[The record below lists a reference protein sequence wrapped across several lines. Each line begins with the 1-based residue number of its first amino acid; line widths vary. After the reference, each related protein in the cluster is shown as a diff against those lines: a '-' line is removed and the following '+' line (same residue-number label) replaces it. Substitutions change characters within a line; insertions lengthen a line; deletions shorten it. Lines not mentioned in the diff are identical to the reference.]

1 MLSQLFYV
9 LAHSLVK
16 MGHAWLSLSVLLMA
30 RFGVSAAVLF
40 CIYALSGA
48 WRRPSGKTG
57 SNINLLVFRAVM
69 GLSSMSCYF
78 YALRIG
84 PLGRGNLI
92 FSLGVLWAYVFA
104 VLLKHERPTTRSV
117 LGMCTALL
125 GLSLLFVVRGEGG
138 NIYADLAALVG
149 SLFAGLVMVTIKFLR
164 REHSSRQI
172 VTWFYGLGAVLLIPF
187 VSLDGVVWS
196 WPLVGLVLGI
206 GIAGL
211 LAQWMMTEAYKAVP
225 GSVAS
230 SMNLLGTPMMMGSGM
245 LFFAE
250 SFQGMEMLGAVC
262 IMIGLVAIV
271 WPRREL

>member
-16 MGHAWLSLSVLLMA
+16 MGNAWLSLSVLLMA
-30 RFGVSAAVLF
+30 RFGVSAVVLF
-40 CIYALSGA
+40 GVYVLSGA
-48 WRRPSGKTG
+48 WRGSSEKTG
-57 SNINLLVFRAVM
+57 ANIKLLIFRAVM
-69 GLSSMSCYF
+69 GLSSMSLYF
-78 YALRIG
+78 YALRVG

-92 FSLGVLWAYVFA
+92 FSLGVLWTYIFSI
-104 VLLKHERPTTRSV
+104 LLKHEKPTTRSI
-117 LGMCTALL
+117 LGMCTALF
-125 GLSLLFVVRGEGG
+125 GLSLLFVVRGESG
-138 NIYADLAALVG
+138 NLYADLAALVG

-172 VTWFYGLGAVLLIPF
+172 VTWFYGIGAVCLIPF
-187 VSLDGVVWS
+187 VSIQNIGWS

-211 LAQWMMTEAYKAVP
+211 LAQWIMTEAYKSVP

-245 LFFAE
+245 LFFSE
-250 SFQGMEMLGAVC
+250 SFQGMELLGAVC

-271 WPRREL
+271 WPRRAL